1 MSRNSLEIRTGRP
14 GLASPDSWAE
24 HDGHAA
30 TRLTRTPTILRPRDC
45 IHAKHCIAVLQASVS
60 FSISGTANV
69 IIRQLICIPNTIAIM
84 QCSYNFSS
92 TVDDFWQY
100 SLQSSARCFL
110 FSALRPNPI
119 MTLRYNLLP
128 GRLRCLRS
136 RVGASGAGVTIEDFD
151 SRPGWCSTVL
161 WLCCSVGISAGHQSV
176 TKKYS
181 FNIILYD
188 ASIITHHPKPKY
200 P

>member
-1 MSRNSLEIRTGRP
+1 MLWTYFICGVILICRISKFGLWRRSPDSLMSRNSLEIRTGRP

-84 QCSYNFSS
+84 QCSYNFSTWSLTIFSS
-92 TVDDFWQY
+92 TMIMVSKVFFR
-100 SLQSSARCFL
+100 SART
-110 FSALRPNPI
+110 SSS
-119 MTLRYNLLP
+119 
-128 GRLRCLRS
+128 GSVCL
-136 RVGASGAGVTIEDFD
+136 
-151 SRPGWCSTVL
+151 
-161 WLCCSVGISAGHQSV
+161 SVCLSV
-176 TKKYS
+176 C
-181 FNIILYD
+181 N
-188 ASIITHHPKPKY
+188 THSS
-200 P
+200 